1 MGEFKLTYFIKKL
14 FNLGGNLLILDFKLL
29 ILIEQLNVFFSS
41 LLDQLT

>member
-1 MGEFKLTYFIKKL
+1 MGEFKLTYLIKKL
-14 FNLGGNLLILDFKLL
+14 FNLGGHFLILDFELL